1 MKINEFI
8 ENDEDKKE
16 EMEQKMESLKLESI
30 SSLWYLVVA
39 SLKAIVGS
47 KG

>member
-8 ENDEDKKE
+8 ENDDDQKE
-16 EMEQKMESLKLESI
+16 AMEQKMESLKLESI

>member
-16 EMEQKMESLKLESI
+16 AMEQKMESLKLESI

>member
-8 ENDEDKKE
+8 ENDEDKK
-16 EMEQKMESLKLESI
+16 EQKMESLKLESI

>member
-16 EMEQKMESLKLESI
+16 TMEQKMESLKLESI

>member
-8 ENDEDKKE
+8 ENDEDKKQA
-16 EMEQKMESLKLESI
+16 MEQKMESLKLESI

>member
-16 EMEQKMESLKLESI
+16 AMEQKMESLKLESI

-39 SLKAIVGS
+39 SLKAIIGS

>member
-1 MKINEFI
+1 MKINEFK
-8 ENDEDKKE
+8 ENNETKKE
-16 EMEQKMESLKLESI
+16 AMEQKMESLKLESI

-39 SLKAIVGS
+39 SLKAIIGS

>member
-8 ENDEDKKE
+8 ENDEDKKQA
-16 EMEQKMESLKLESI
+16 MEQKMESLKLESI

-39 SLKAIVGS
+39 SLKAIIGS

>member
-16 EMEQKMESLKLESI
+16 AIEQKMESLKLESI

>member
-16 EMEQKMESLKLESI
+16 AMEQKMESLKLESI

-39 SLKAIVGS
+39 SLKTIVGS

>member
-8 ENDEDKKE
+8 ENDEDKKDA
-16 EMEQKMESLKLESI
+16 MEQKMESLKLESI